1 VTLDTIHKAYS
12 TKINYFTEFKMK
24 SSTVLIFVCLS
35 VVIVSGLP
43 QQGKPEEEQPQE
55 DALPGNIYSR
65 L

>member
-1 VTLDTIHKAYS
+1 
-12 TKINYFTEFKMK
+12 MK

-55 DALPGNIYSR
+55 DALPGNIDSR